1 MKDIKI
7 PGVLWVV
14 LISVAIVL
22 IETYVAPGYQ
32 LYAEGAIVVLMGI
45 AKAANL
51 GTKDVEDLVT
61 LLRTLQ
67 RQLPTHESAAAAQT
81 EADTREPNKPVR
93 WLLG

>member
-7 PGVLWVV
+7 PGIIWVIA
-14 LISVAIVL
+14 ISVTIVL

-32 LYAEGAIVVLMGI
+32 LYAETAIVVLMGI

-51 GTKDVEDLVT
+51 GTKDVEDLVAM
-61 LLRTLQ
+61 LRSLQ
-67 RQLPTHESAAAAQT
+67 RQMPTPESSIIAT
-81 EADTREPNKPVR
+81 EAESREPNKTVR